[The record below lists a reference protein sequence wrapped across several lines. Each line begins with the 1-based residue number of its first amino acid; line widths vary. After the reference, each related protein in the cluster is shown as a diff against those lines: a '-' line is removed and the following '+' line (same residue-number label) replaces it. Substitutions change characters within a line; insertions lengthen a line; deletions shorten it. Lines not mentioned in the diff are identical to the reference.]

1 MSLQASAFYNM
12 SPEYPEWRTVVKK
25 LTQIA
30 ESVLPRTF
38 PRASHHLAEMRIK
51 TRPMSVANG
60 QCFDRTSWKDH
71 PGHPHG
77 WLSSPASVNTSGSTF
92 NRAAF
97 SMGGLPSM
105 LFLEAAAGQILFWV
119 VDELWSQSQ
128 NWHSWSRQG
137 HKMSESEN
145 CVYHDILMYP
155 QMAVLILRGA
165 MMINTWIY
173 IRMPYFQTNPNYFY
187 EFAGNYLCPVLQNIV
202 TALMQFYS
210 KSFSTLDGRED
221 PLSLK
226 LVMHWCTNSRRLS
239 KLINWIF
246 KHIYSNNLQVK
257 LPSNAH
263 VYFIYGYLQ
272 RWKPLSFN
280 LSMIGQIEP
289 GLVEPNNFQTPQV
302 RSTCCIAK
310 HVACWCIQNISEH
323 PLSSCWAV
331 PSFGQ
336 TPIPFITLI

>member
-38 PRASHHLAEMRIK
+38 PRASHHLAELRIK

-173 IRMPYFQTNPNYFY
+173 IGCNIFRLTQIISMSLQETIYVQSFKTSWQPWCNFILSHSQ
-187 EFAGNYLCPVLQNIV
+187 LSMVLE
-202 TALMQFYS
+202 
-210 KSFSTLDGRED
+210 RD

-246 KHIYSNNLQVK
+246 KHIFKQFTSQIAIKCTCL
-257 LPSNAH
+257 LH
-263 VYFIYGYLQ
+263 I
-272 RWKPLSFN
+272 WLSTEMKTF
-280 LSMIGQIEP
+280 E
-289 GLVEPNNFQTPQV
+289 F
-302 RSTCCIAK
+302 
-310 HVACWCIQNISEH
+310 
-323 PLSSCWAV
+323 
-331 PSFGQ
+331 
-336 TPIPFITLI
+336 